1 MRASASRARAPLAR
15 VARGQLEAFVRGR
28 GRSRTLAR
36 GVASE
41 DGRADAMTREG
52 KIVSEAT
59 VHSRYVTV
67 YDRVVEFEETRA
79 SSTSTSTSTSA
90 TRTRRFAY
98 DVVGHPKNDFKFV
111 VVAPFHSRETTTSG
125 QPEFTIVREYAQGSN
140 SECIVLP
147 SGAFEKGKHETLRD
161 VAAGELREEARVIGG
176 TLIQMIDDDNPG
188 LLETKWC
195 LNRMFPFL
203 SIDGER
209 DDTVIERDAEEF
221 NMTHERVTAKELKRH
236 MYGGAMMMP
245 SVVTAQMAIDHLLKS
260 GHLTL
265 DDF

>member
-15 VARGQLEAFVRGR
+15 VARGKLEAFVHGR

-36 GVASE
+36 GVAGG
-41 DGRADAMTREG
+41 DGRADEMTREG
-52 KIVSEAT
+52 KIVSEET
-59 VHSRYVTV
+59 LHSRYVTV
-67 YDRVVEFEETRA
+67 YDRVIEFEETRA
-79 SSTSTSTSTSA
+79 SSTSTSTSA
-90 TRTRRFAY
+90 TTTRRFAY

-176 TLIQMIDDDNPG
+176 TLIRMIDDDNPG

>member
-15 VARGQLEAFVRGR
+15 VARGQLEAFVHGR

-79 SSTSTSTSTSA
+79 SSTSTSA
-90 TRTRRFAY
+90 TTTRRFAY

-161 VAAGELREEARVIGG
+161 VAAG
-176 TLIQMIDDDNPG
+176 
-188 LLETKWC
+188 
-195 LNRMFPFL
+195 
-203 SIDGER
+203 
-209 DDTVIERDAEEF
+209 
-221 NMTHERVTAKELKRH
+221 
-236 MYGGAMMMP
+236 
-245 SVVTAQMAIDHLLKS
+245 
-260 GHLTL
+260 
-265 DDF
+265 

>member
-1 MRASASRARAPLAR
+1 
-15 VARGQLEAFVRGR
+15 
-28 GRSRTLAR
+28 
-36 GVASE
+36 
-41 DGRADAMTREG
+41 
-52 KIVSEAT
+52 
-59 VHSRYVTV
+59 
-67 YDRVVEFEETRA
+67 
-79 SSTSTSTSTSA
+79 
-90 TRTRRFAY
+90 
-98 DVVGHPKNDFKFV
+98 VVGHPKNDFKFV

>member
-1 MRASASRARAPLAR
+1 MRASASLARAPLAR

-79 SSTSTSTSTSA
+79 SSTSTSATS
-90 TRTRRFAY
+90 TRRFAY

-176 TLIQMIDDDNPG
+176 TLI
-188 LLETKWC
+188 
-195 LNRMFPFL
+195 
-203 SIDGER
+203 
-209 DDTVIERDAEEF
+209 
-221 NMTHERVTAKELKRH
+221 
-236 MYGGAMMMP
+236 
-245 SVVTAQMAIDHLLKS
+245 
-260 GHLTL
+260 
-265 DDF
+265 